1 VPGAA
6 CILGRRYRSNE
17 PLAPAHMSP
26 MPPSP
31 PSRPSLLARVLKS
44 VAAIEPYEVKAVV
57 LSMLYFFFLFGS
69 YSVVKPVRDA
79 MGTIYGVDHYQ
90 QLFTMTLVA
99 SLLFAP
105 LYSGLAARI
114 KLSSFLPW
122 VYGFVALTIVG
133 FYALFVSVSDQNRWL
148 IAAFFVW
155 VSTFNVLIISVFWTF
170 MADIFS
176 RAQAKRLFGFIAAG
190 GTIGGIVG
198 PAIATFLA
206 KSVGNN
212 GLMLIAA
219 GGFVVTAVMVNLLAK
234 EKENLLAHGGEAQHT
249 TLNHRLGGNP
259 IDGFI
264 LLFRSPYLLLLAL
277 FLLLMTWISTIVY
290 FQLGDL
296 ITKAFDS
303 KEARTQ
309 AYATIDLTVNSLAV
323 LVQLFGTGRIIQ
335 RFGVQTGLLL
345 NPIIMV
351 VAFLAVAF
359 SPVLMILGGIQIVRR
374 VAEYAVAK
382 PTREMLFTV
391 VDQESK
397 YKAKNVI
404 DTVVYRFGDFSSA
417 WVSAAVL
424 PYGVTGLAVFGAITS
439 IVWFPVAYLLGKRY
453 ESVRSGDLVDG
464 RRAGAPAPQQPTSGH
479 G

>member
-1 VPGAA
+1 MNTPSGVSQPPPQSAT
-6 CILGRRYRSNE
+6 
-17 PLAPAHMSP
+17 APSA
-26 MPPSP
+26 
-31 PSRPSLLARVLKS
+31 LARLLKTI
-44 VAAIEPYEVKAVV
+44 AAVEAFEVKAVL
-57 LSMLYFFFLFGS
+57 LSMFYFLFLFGS
-69 YSVVKPVRDA
+69 YSVIKPVRDA
-79 MGTIYGVDHYQ
+79 MGTVYGVKHLQ
-90 QLFTMTLVA
+90 ELFTVTLIA
-99 SLLFAP
+99 SLVFSPIYA
-105 LYSGLAARI
+105 GLASRM
-114 KLSSFLPW
+114 KLSTFLPW
-122 VYGFVALTIVG
+122 VYGFVAATILV
-133 FYALFVSVSDQNRWL
+133 FYALFVSGRYQDRW
-148 IAAFFVW
+148 IAAAFYVW
-155 VSTFNVLIISVFWTF
+155 VSTFNLLIISVFWTF

-219 GGFVVTAVMVNLLAK
+219 GGFVVTAVMVSLLAK
-234 EKENLLAHGGEAQHT
+234 EKEKLLAHGGEVQKT

-259 IDGFI
+259 LDGFT

-335 RFGVQTGLLL
+335 RFGVQTGLLI

-351 VAFLAVAF
+351 IAFLAVAF

-424 PYGVTGLAVFGAITS
+424 PYGVTGLAVFGVITS
-439 IVWFPVAYLLGKRY
+439 VLWFPVAYVLGKRY
-453 ESVRSGDLVDG
+453 ESVRSGDLVG
-464 RRAGAPAPQQPTSGH
+464 GKASAPASGH

>member
-1 VPGAA
+1 MNTTP
-6 CILGRRYRSNE
+6 
-17 PLAPAHMSP
+17 P
-26 MPPSP
+26 PPSA
-31 PSRPSLLARVLKS
+31 LARLLKTLAAVEAFEVRAVL
-44 VAAIEPYEVKAVV
+44 
-57 LSMLYFFFLFGS
+57 LSMFYFLFLFGS
-69 YSVVKPVRDA
+69 YSVIKPVRDA
-79 MGTIYGVDHYQ
+79 MGTVYGVKHLQ
-90 QLFTMTLVA
+90 ELFTVTLIA
-99 SLLFAP
+99 SLVFAP
-105 LYSGLAARI
+105 LYAGLASRM
-114 KLSSFLPW
+114 KLSTFLPW
-122 VYGFVALTIVG
+122 VYGFVAATILV
-133 FYALFVSVSDQNRWL
+133 FYALFASGNYQDRW
-148 IAAFFVW
+148 IAAAFYVW
-155 VSTFNVLIISVFWTF
+155 VSTFNLLIISVFWTF

-190 GTIGGIVG
+190 GTIGGIIG

-206 KSVGNN
+206 KSIGNN

-219 GGFVVTAVMVNLLAK
+219 GGFVVTAVMVKMLAR
-234 EKENLLAHGGEAQHT
+234 EKENLLAHGSEVQHT

-259 IDGFI
+259 IDGFV

-351 VAFLAVAF
+351 IAFLAVAF

-417 WVSAAVL
+417 WVSAAIL
-424 PYGVTGLAVFGAITS
+424 PYGVTGLAIFGAITS
-439 IVWFPVAYLLGKRY
+439 IVWFPIAWLLGKRY
-453 ESVRSGDLVDG
+453 ESVRAGDLVDG
-464 RRAGAPAPQQPTSGH
+464 SRVGAPAPQQQTSGH

>member
-1 VPGAA
+1 
-6 CILGRRYRSNE
+6 
-17 PLAPAHMSP
+17 
-26 MPPSP
+26 MPPSS

-44 VAAIEPYEVKAVV
+44 VAAIEPFEVKAVV

-122 VYGFVALTIVG
+122 VYGFVALTIVA
-133 FYALFVSVSDQNRWL
+133 FYALFVSISDQNLWL

-176 RAQAKRLFGFIAAG
+176 RTQAKRLFGFVAAG
-190 GTIGGIVG
+190 GTIGSIIG
-198 PAIATFLA
+198 PAIATLLA
-206 KSVGNN
+206 KRLGNSN
-212 GLMLIAA
+212 LMLISAA
-219 GGFVVTAVMVNLLAK
+219 GFVATALLVRMLAHEKQRLLAAGAEVQHTSLDHRLRGNPFDGFVLLM
-234 EKENLLAHGGEAQHT
+234 
-249 TLNHRLGGNP
+249 
-259 IDGFI
+259 
-264 LLFRSPYLLLLAL
+264 RSRYLLLLAM

-296 ITKAFDS
+296 ITHAFPNRD
-303 KEARTQ
+303 ARTQ
-309 AYATIDLTVNSLAV
+309 AYGLIDLLVNSMAV
-323 LVQLFGTGRIIQ
+323 VIQLFGSGRIIA
-335 RFGVQTGLLL
+335 RFGVKVGLLL

-351 VAFLAVAF
+351 IAFLAIAF
-359 SPVLMILGGIQIVRR
+359 SPVLLILGAIQVVRR
-374 VAEYAVAK
+374 VAEYALAK

-391 VDQESK
+391 VDQQSR

-404 DTVVYRFGDFSSA
+404 DTVVYRFGDFSNA
-417 WVSAAVL
+417 WVSSL
-424 PYGVTGLAVFGAITS
+424 IQPHGVTGLAIFGLITS
-439 IVWFPVAYLLGKRY
+439 AVWFPIAWLLGRRY
-453 ESVRSGDLVDG
+453 DSVRSGELVGDEV
-464 RRAGAPAPQQPTSGH
+464 RPAAERIKA
-479 G
+479 